1 MSNIIV
7 ITFDNAEEAG
17 KVRESLKSLEKGGY
31 LNLDDSVVVVRDEE
45 GKFHVHNELDRGV
58 KVGAVGGGFLGL
70 LIGFMFA
77 PLGAIILG
85 AAAGGLIGS
94 TFDLGIS
101 KKFIKD
107 VEASMEPGSSAVFFV
122 IKEGDPTMA
131 LASLKPY
138 KGEVYHTSLDPDDEE
153 HLRKIL
159 SKRTNN

>member
-7 ITFDNAEEAG
+7 ITFDNSDEAG
-17 KVRESLKSLEKGGY
+17 EVRESLKKLEHGGY
-31 LNLDDSVVVVRDEE
+31 LNLDDSAVVVRDEE

-58 KVGAVGGGFLGL
+58 KVGALGGGFLAL

-107 VEASMEPGSSAVFFV
+107 VEASMEPGSSAIFV
-122 IKEGDPTMA
+122 VIRQGDPTMA
-131 LASLKPY
+131 LAALKPY

-159 SKRTNN
+159 SKRKTD